1 MKPFLLLLLF
11 TSSVQGAVNLAATPQ
26 KIRTFY
32 PKEDPRVPAA
42 LQAMAASA
50 KPKAVG
56 IGGVVWSGSNIG
68 LVRTSPREPASR
80 RSQFFAGKRYL
91 PDDAVE
97 AILPEKDGVWVRTA
111 TGVSHIELRPMTLAA
126 KADYFEE
133 RIVAR
138 HLRHGLVAD
147 SHLPQPGDLTT
158 SQTVPSDNDGLWT
171 AIYST
176 AACFR
181 YAVAPN
187 PHNLDRAQQAT
198 EAILFLEEVTNRSGF
213 PARSFVSAEEKPS
226 SDGMWHWTRNGKYRF
241 KGDTSSD
248 EIVGHFFALAI
259 AFDLL
264 PDASLKGRISATTA
278 RIMDHILDHDLNLT
292 DITGHPTYWGRWN
305 ENYFASERGRGDA
318 PLNAI
323 EILSFL
329 KAAHH
334 ITGNQRYEQEYRR
347 LAVVRGYAQLAAKVI
362 ELREEINY
370 SDEELAFLPLYLLFV
385 YEKDPKLLAPYRI
398 ALDGWWDNAQREK
411 NPLWTMIYLLGRPVI
426 KNGMKPDLEG
436 AVETLYRMPMDM
448 ITWTVKNS
456 QRPDAPMAKDTDR
469 HRQPQSTRL
478 LPPDERPV
486 MRWNGNPFQVDG
498 GDGGASENDGSH
510 FLLPYWM
517 GRYHKFLV
525 GE

>member
-1 MKPFLLLLLF
+1 MKTLMLVLF
-11 TSSVQGAVNLAATPQ
+11 SACSTRAAVQLTATPQ
-26 KIRTFY
+26 KFRTFY
-32 PKEDPRVPAA
+32 TKDDPQVPAA
-42 LQAMAASA
+42 LKIIPTSAQPRAMG
-50 KPKAVG
+50 PG
-56 IGGVVWSGSNIG
+56 DVVWSGSSIG

-111 TGVSHIELRPMTLAA
+111 TGVSYIELRPMTLAR
-126 KADYFEE
+126 KAAYFEE
-133 RIVAR
+133 RIAAR
-138 HLRHGLVAD
+138 HNRHGLVAD
-147 SHLPQPGDLTT
+147 SRLPQPGELST
-158 SQTVPSDNDGLWT
+158 SMTAPSDNDGLWT

-181 YAVAPN
+181 YAVVPN
-187 PHNLDRAQQAT
+187 SQNLERAKQAT
-198 EAILFLEEVTNRSGF
+198 EAILFLEQVTNRAGF
-213 PARSFVSAEEKPS
+213 PARSFVSAEEMPS
-226 SDGMWHWTRNGKYRF
+226 SDGMWHWTPDGKYRF

-259 AFDLL
+259 AWDLL
-264 PDASLKGRISATTA
+264 PDAQLKGKIAATAA

-292 DITGHPTYWGRWN
+292 DITGRPTYWGRWN
-305 ENYFASERGRGDA
+305 EDYFASERGRGDA

-334 ITGNQRYEQEYRR
+334 ITGNRRYDQEYRR
-347 LAVVRGYAQLAAKVI
+347 LAIERGYAQLAGKVL

-370 SDEELAFLPLYLLFV
+370 SDEELAFPPFYLVFL
-385 YEKDPKLLAPYRI
+385 YEKDPKLLALYRKAI
-398 ALDGWWDNAQREK
+398 DGWWDNAQREK
-411 NPLWTMIYLLGRPVI
+411 NPLWTMIFMLGRAGV

-448 ITWTVKNS
+448 ITWTVKNL
-456 QRPDAPMAKDTDR
+456 QRQDVPMAKDNDR
-469 HRQPQSTRL
+469 HRRPQSMKL

-486 MRWNGNPFQVDG
+486 MRWNVNPFQVDG
-498 GDGGASENDGSH
+498 GNGGASENDGAH

-517 GRYHKFLV
+517 GRFHKLLL